1 VAAITTPVAIFI
13 EPRDLSMCN
22 CPVVVASSWLVLP
35 SVSYAFVAFGWVSN
49 SWFKIVVA
57 NCHIF

>member
-22 CPVVVASSWLVLP
+22 FSIVVASSLLVLP